1 LPVLVTHYL
10 VAQQQL
16 SYPTKTMIVILLN
29 DENQK
34 YHEKQFEFIIRQW
47 KKSKAI
53 ISNHWQSRAITEQ
66 SLAITQQSSTIW
78 AIKNS
83 AFFTLRI
90 SIPHDLRLYH
100 LKKKTSY
107 PSLKFKTCLRS
118 RGISISTGSY
128 LYKFQHSIISRSF
141 SLILFK

>member
-1 LPVLVTHYL
+1 L
-10 VAQQQL
+10 
-16 SYPTKTMIVILLN
+16 
-29 DENQK
+29 
-34 YHEKQFEFIIRQW
+34 
-47 KKSKAI
+47 
-53 ISNHWQSRAITEQ
+53 AITEQ
-66 SLAITQQSSTIW
+66 SLAITQQSLKIW

-107 PSLKFKTCLRS
+107 PSLKFKIYLQS
-118 RGISISTGSY
+118 RGISVLTGFY

-141 SLILFK
+141 SLILLK